1 MKYAPTILPFIA
13 AFIAFQGAMREILHM
28 TAMDPNSISR
38 ASAGCLIGILFA
50 ALGGY
55 FFRKA
60 NRLP

>member
-1 MKYAPTILPFIA
+1 MKYAPTILTFIA
-13 AFIAFQGAMREILHM
+13 AFICFQGAMRDFLLM
-28 TAMDPNSISR
+28 TPHSIST

-60 NRLP
+60 KRLP